1 VTGSPQGPTREPT
14 PGPTQPVLDPFGEL
28 THSPRRS
35 KEPFYPRLLRLKNI
49 HPNAFMRAFL
59 GEGMAVL
66 GFLASPGGVDVAPFW
81 AIVVLPV
88 AMAGVVKAHD
98 LLAGLL
104 RPVPAEPVWPE

>member
-1 VTGSPQGPTREPT
+1 MTAARIDQLGEPLER
-14 PGPTQPVLDPFGEL
+14 PA
-28 THSPRRS
+28 RA
-35 KEPFYPRLLRLKNI
+35 KAPFYPRLLRLKNI

-66 GFLASPGGVDVAPFW
+66 GFLASPGGVDIAPFW

-98 LLAGLL
+98 LLAGVL
-104 RPVPAEPVWPE
+104 RPVPSEPVWPE